1 MKEDTIMKKIVCLFI
16 LVTIVMTVACSSTEL
31 GEHTREPTAN
41 GALPVV
47 SVCSGDEVGRDII
60 CWIGDFGF
68 CYDLDEEAFCLQA
81 CSIEI
86 GEDVFLDGCQDEHRL
101 LEQGHPL
108 LDYQEPAGYGYPVWL
123 RHGDRRYR
131 IGLLRTYSK
140 PNRYGVYYDFYTYY
154 DIKADLLPCTPI
166 ALYDDWERRI
176 GGVVS
181 ASEQE
186 GQIYV
191 SECDMV
197 LSDAVWIEK
206 DVQKEQMQCALQE
219 QALGVISCFDENIA
233 NMLVKR
239 DILLGLMERG
249 YFETPCWLVIEG
261 EQIRLVVEICNP

>member
-1 MKEDTIMKKIVCLFI
+1 MKKKVCLFI

-31 GEHTREPTAN
+31 GEHNREPTAN

-68 CYDLDEEAFCLQA
+68 CYDLDEEAFYLQA

-86 GEDVFLDGCQDEHRL
+86 GEAVFLDGCQDEHRL

-123 RHGDRRYR
+123 RHGDRQYR
-131 IGLLRTYSK
+131 IGLLRTYSNT
-140 PNRYGVYYDFYTYY
+140 NRYGVYYDFYTYY
-154 DIKADLLPCTPI
+154 DVKADLLPCTPI
-166 ALYDDWERRI
+166 ALYDDWEHRI
-176 GGVVS
+176 GGLVS
-181 ASEQE
+181 AS
-186 GQIYV
+186 GQDDLICV

-239 DILLGLMERG
+239 DTLLGLMEQG

-261 EQIRLVVEICNP
+261 EQIRLIEEICNP